1 MRKMLSPILVT
12 LSVLTL
18 SACAGVGGYTQPNGL
33 FASAGI
39 YTDVKTG
46 TIVLEN
52 GTAANKEGRS
62 CGNEILGVIA
72 QGDTTLET
80 AMKNGGIK
88 KAVYV
93 THDIKYVLWGLYAEV
108 CTVARGN

>member
-1 MRKMLSPILVT
+1 MRTSLLMAIVALSTIALA
-12 LSVLTL
+12 
-18 SACAGVGGYTQPNGL
+18 ACGGIGGYTQPNGL
-33 FASAGI
+33 FATAYF
-39 YTDVKTG
+39 YTEAKTG

-52 GTAANKEGRS
+52 GVTPTKEGRA
-62 CGNEILGVIA
+62 CGNEILGIVA

-88 KAVYV
+88 KVVYV
-93 THDIKYVLWGLYAEV
+93 THEMKWILGSVYAET